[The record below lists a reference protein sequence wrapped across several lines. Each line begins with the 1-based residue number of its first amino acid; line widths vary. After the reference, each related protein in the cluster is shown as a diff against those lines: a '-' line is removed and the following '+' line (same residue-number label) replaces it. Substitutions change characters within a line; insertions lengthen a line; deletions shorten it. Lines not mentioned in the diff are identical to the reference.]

1 MTTNYGRPAGFDAAR
16 NVEIGHKG
24 ITFEHMEEVFTSEH
38 WIVRIFKRHPP
49 NNRDGH
55 IFTPIDATV
64 DRFGRRAAAL
74 PGGAVRPRKHLP
86 LWTPGGSTGAPA
98 AKPAVRYIGCY
109 KRETSFGE
117 DRKYSGSTT
126 GAYLGL
132 ARAHA
137 IASGKRYFAVAR
149 LGGDGHAF
157 AFNAPV
163 REPEATGGGCDRPCL
178 DDKDY
183 SCGCSD
189 TACTEAPDAGEDNV
203 RRWAV
208 YEVLPDGAAGG
219 GSAAAGARSG
229 SRPSTRKK

>member
-1 MTTNYGRPAGFDAAR
+1 MYHELFWLRHAGRGFWFFCYNWRFHYSFVFHRHTIHDGMAGHPVCNHSQKQAGKHKCCSEDGSGARHQIRLRPSGQKLVTAA
-16 NVEIGHKG
+16 
-24 ITFEHMEEVFTSEH
+24 
-38 WIVRIFKRHPP
+38 
-49 NNRDGH
+49 
-55 IFTPIDATV
+55 
-64 DRFGRRAAAL
+64 
-74 PGGAVRPRKHLP
+74 
-86 LWTPGGSTGAPA
+86 A

-117 DRKYSGSTT
+117 DRKYAGSTT

-137 IASGKRYFAVAR
+137 VASGKRFVAVAR

-163 REPEATGGGCDRPCL
+163 RDPEASGGGCDRACL

-183 SCGCSD
+183 ACGCSD
-189 TACTEAPDAGEDNV
+189 TACTETPDAGEDNV

-208 YEVLPDGAAGG
+208 YEILADGATGTTRSSGRGAGRKAAGG
-219 GSAAAGARSG
+219 
-229 SRPSTRKK
+229 K